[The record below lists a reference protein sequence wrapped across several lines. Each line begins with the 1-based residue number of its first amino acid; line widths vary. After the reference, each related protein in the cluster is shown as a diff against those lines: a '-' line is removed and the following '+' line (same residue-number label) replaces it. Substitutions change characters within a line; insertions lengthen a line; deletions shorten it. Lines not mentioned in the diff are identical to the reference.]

1 MNIAKFA
8 SFWARW
14 FKKWQKKP
22 GTKGFSLIELLV
34 VVGIMGTLAAVA
46 IPAYNKYR
54 TNAARGAFS
63 ATGTNIVRAFQACI
77 AVNAY
82 SNCDSLSEL
91 DINVPSSTNDGGV
104 SPFFCADM
112 TQEIGGETF
121 KGCFSVSARDSAVI
135 TTFNMQVCVSD
146 PVTTGASPPN
156 DCDTNGDGTLDS
168 VKAAGIQGGSCE
180 TAAASIERC
189 TTNADCVAEF
199 GAEHTCTS
207 SASQGLCSAA
217 AGTCS

>member
-1 MNIAKFA
+1 
-8 SFWARW
+8 
-14 FKKWQKKP
+14 
-22 GTKGFSLIELLV
+22 
-34 VVGIMGTLAAVA
+34 MGTLAAVA

-77 AVNAY
+77 AVNAF
-82 SNCDSLSEL
+82 SNCNSLSDL
-91 DINVPSSTNDGGV
+91 DIDVPSSTNDGGV

-121 KGCFSVSARDSAVI
+121 KGCFQVSSRDSSVI

-146 PVTTGASPPN
+146 PISTSTTN
-156 DCDTNGDGTLDS
+156 DCDSSGNGVNDAI
-168 VKAAGIQGGSCE
+168 KAAGIQGGNCE
-180 TAAASIERC
+180 TQAASIERC
-189 TTNADCVAEF
+189 TTNADCMAEF
-199 GAEHTCTS
+199 GPANHTCTS
-207 SASQGLCSAA
+207 SASLGVCSAA